1 MSNYESPTST
11 RVKVRVQKS
20 LLQSSY
26 NEDNNE
32 RMRRDGEYDF

>member
-11 RVKVRVQKS
+11 RVKLRVQSS

-32 RMRRDGEYDF
+32 RMSRDGEYDF